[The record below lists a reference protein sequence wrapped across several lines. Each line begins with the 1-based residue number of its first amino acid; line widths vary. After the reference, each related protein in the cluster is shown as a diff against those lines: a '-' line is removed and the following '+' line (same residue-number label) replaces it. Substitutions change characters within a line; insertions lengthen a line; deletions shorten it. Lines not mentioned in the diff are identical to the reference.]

1 MRFAIS
7 KKPSPVTLRNR
18 VAFAGSML
26 VLGVGLICM
35 GGYRGNYAR
44 GDQTIDPN
52 WSELLA
58 SMERMHMA
66 MGAVKRSGKTDL
78 DFVELMIPHHQG
90 AIDMAKTE
98 LLHGKDSQM
107 RRLAQEI

>member
-1 MRFAIS
+1 
-7 KKPSPVTLRNR
+7 
-18 VAFAGSML
+18 ML